1 MRNKAGILVFLM
13 SLAFVS
19 GSFLS
24 SAKAV
29 DEKAKCTINHWVG
42 FNARPSY
49 IMPTHGFYNGWNE
62 LGKPLKAGG
71 NLDFQYGF
79 SMSGK
84 NVYQGCG
91 FGIHSFGSHELMGT
105 PMSLYI
111 FQGAP
116 LFCLSDRLTVG
127 YEWNFGLSAGWKNNG
142 IVVVSPLNA
151 YINVAALLTWNINDH
166 WDMISGPEYTHFSN
180 GDTRFPNGGANTIN
194 LRIGAKRYFARTEPG
209 VKIERIFIDDASSL
223 KSDNRMS
230 YDLMFF
236 GAWRADRSIAGGTL
250 HIINESFPVAGLNF
264 NPLYH
269 FNDYL
274 SAGASLDLIY
284 DGSADLQ
291 VSVDEDGTLHYVSP
305 DFMSQCAAG
314 LSARAEL
321 KMPIFAVNIGI
332 GYNLLH
338 KGQDLDCLYGM
349 FALKAFVTDMLYL
362 NVGYRL
368 SSVLYSHNLMF
379 GLGIRL

>member
-1 MRNKAGILVFLM
+1 MI
-13 SLAFVS
+13 SLTLLNGSHFAFAQNENEMPRS
-19 GSFLS
+19 
-24 SAKAV
+24 
-29 DEKAKCTINHWVG
+29 TINHWIG

-62 LGKPLKAGG
+62 LGKTLKAGG
-71 NLDFQYGF
+71 NIDFQYGF
-79 SMSGK
+79 SVLGRSA
-84 NVYQGCG
+84 YQG
-91 FGIHSFGSHELMGT
+91 FGLGMHSFGSHELMGT
-105 PMSLYI
+105 PASLYL

-116 LFCLSDRLTVG
+116 LFSFSDRLTIG
-127 YEWNFGLSAGWKNNG
+127 YEWNLGLSAGWKDNG
-142 IVVVSPLNA
+142 IVVVSPLNI
-151 YINVAALLTWNINDH
+151 YINVAALLRWNINDT
-166 WDMISGPEYTHFSN
+166 WEVVAGPEYTHFSN
-180 GDTRFPNGGANTIN
+180 GDTCFPNGGANTIN
-194 LRIGAKRYFARTEPG
+194 FRLGARRYFAFEEPA
-209 VKIERIFIDDASSL
+209 VKTERIFGEDIS
-223 KSDNRMS
+223 KSKFSEKVS
-230 YDLMFF
+230 YDLMAF
-236 GAWRADRSIAGGTL
+236 GSWRADRTIVDGEL
-250 HIINESFPVAGLNF
+250 LIINESFPVAGLSF

-274 SAGASLDLIY
+274 SAGVSLDMIY

-291 VSVDEDGTLHYVSP
+291 VSVMEDETIVYDRP
-305 DFMSQCAAG
+305 DLISQSAAG